1 MECIEIIIN
10 HLIYDI
16 KSNQYNQ
23 QFIKLKFFK
32 LFLFLIIIFFHFYIN
47 NNSKLNKLKLNKN
60 YLNIQLNL
68 NLTFQNTLKNKIK
81 IGIYAYG
88 LTNGGI
94 ARSTSLFLNNIYEIK
109 IFDIFLFT
117 QKKKEYNEY
126 LIPKNI
132 KRIVIKNAETEN
144 LIFTIQKMK
153 IDILIYQFPN
163 YNEINILNKL
173 ENIKIIYYQHS
184 CSLYWIYYNYFS
196 FKLLY
201 KEYKNSK
208 YIISL
213 IPFENDYLFKKWGIN
228 SILMNNF
235 INYDYNSISP
245 SNLTSKCIL
254 MIGRSIDRMKRYE
267 LGILAM
273 KDIIKD
279 IPECE
284 MKIISSLD
292 YIDYLKDIVK
302 NLNLENNIKF
312 EGYTSTPEI
321 YFKNASLHIFPTIS
335 ESFGYV
341 LSETKIYGIPS
352 ILVGLDY
359 VSISKGGT
367 VIIYDDKPQT
377 IANEAIKI
385 LKNDDYRKKLGNE
398 ARESMKQFD
407 NKLLLKRWIKLIL
420 SIFNGDNY
428 YQKLRYQDKKIS
440 ENESLIILKNQ
451 IELLK
456 IRRTE
461 FINFTINE
469 LVNFTFM
476 ENFQ

>member
-1 MECIEIIIN
+1 
-10 HLIYDI
+10 
-16 KSNQYNQ
+16 
-23 QFIKLKFFK
+23 
-32 LFLFLIIIFFHFYIN
+32 
-47 NNSKLNKLKLNKN
+47 
-60 YLNIQLNL
+60 
-68 NLTFQNTLKNKIK
+68 
-81 IGIYAYG
+81 
-88 LTNGGI
+88 
-94 ARSTSLFLNNIYEIK
+94 
-109 IFDIFLFT
+109 
-117 QKKKEYNEY
+117 
-126 LIPKNI
+126 
-132 KRIVIKNAETEN
+132 
-144 LIFTIQKMK
+144 MK

-163 YNEINILNKL
+163 YDEINILNRL

-235 INYDYNSISP
+235 INYNYNSISP

-254 MIGRSIDRMKRYE
+254 MIGRGIDRMKRYE

-440 ENESLIILKNQ
+440 ENESLIILRNQ

-456 IRRTE
+456 IRRIE
-461 FINFTINE
+461 FINFTIDE
-469 LVNFTFM
+469 LLNFTFM